1 MDAAMKSGIFDG
13 LKVIDCASFIAA
25 PAAATVLS
33 DFGADVIKMEPPGEG
48 DSYRNLYKLP
58 GMPITDYNYPWE
70 LASRNKRSLALDLKS
85 EPGLAVLHRLVAQ
98 ADVFITNLPLPVR
111 RRLKIGFEDLAPL
124 NPRLVYGSFTAYG
137 EAGEEAEKTGFD
149 STAYWARSGLM
160 DLVRADADATPAR
173 SVPGMGDHPSA
184 IALYGAIVT
193 ALYRR
198 ERTGIG
204 GLASSSLLANG
215 IWANGFFVQA
225 TLAGL
230 TVPPRPK
237 REQGMN
243 ASTCMYRTSDDRL
256 FNLTVLNE
264 ERQFGPLL
272 NVLGLPELMT
282 DPRFSTLAE
291 RRRHGPALI
300 ALFDHAIGVKSMAH
314 WRAALD
320 AANIT
325 FGIVGTLDDVP
336 GDRQMADAGVVVSF
350 ENENARTV
358 SSPFQIGGET
368 KVAPRRAPTIG
379 QHSDMILLE
388 AGYPA
393 EEIRRLRELGVLA

>member
-1 MDAAMKSGIFDG
+1 MKPGIFGG

-33 DFGADVIKMEPPGEG
+33 DFGADVIKLEPPGEG

-58 GMPITDYNYPWE
+58 GMPVTDHNYPWE

-85 EPGLAVLHRLVAQ
+85 EDGLAVLHRLIAQ

-111 RRLKIGFEDLAPL
+111 RRLKIGFEDLGPL

-137 EAGEEAEKTGFD
+137 EVGDEAEKTGFD

-160 DLVRADADATPAR
+160 DLVRADADAMPAR

-198 ERTGIG
+198 ERTGLG
-204 GLASSSLLANG
+204 GLVSSSLLANG
-215 IWANGFFVQA
+215 VWANGFFVQA

-230 TVPPRPK
+230 AVPPRPK

-243 ASTCMYRTSDDRL
+243 ASTGMYRTADNRL
-256 FNLTVLNE
+256 FSLAVLNE

-272 NVLGLPELMT
+272 DVLGMPELAG
-282 DPRFSTLAE
+282 DPRFSTAGE

-300 ALFDHAIGVKSMAH
+300 ALFDGAIAGKSLAH

-320 AANIT
+320 EAGIT

-336 GDRQMADAGVVVSF
+336 GDRQMAEAGVIVGY
-350 ENENARTV
+350 ENEVLRTV
-358 SSPFQIGGET
+358 SSPFQIGGES
-368 KVAPRRAPTIG
+368 KVAPRRAPAIG
-379 QHSDMILLE
+379 QHSDVILIE
-388 AGYPA
+388 AGYSAA
-393 EEIRRLRELGVLA
+393 EVSQLRALGVLA